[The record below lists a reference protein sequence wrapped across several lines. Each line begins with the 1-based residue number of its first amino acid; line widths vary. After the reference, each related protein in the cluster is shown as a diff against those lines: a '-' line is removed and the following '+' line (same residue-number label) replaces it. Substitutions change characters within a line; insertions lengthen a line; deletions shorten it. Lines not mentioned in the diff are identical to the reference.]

1 MMELFVKMLNMD
13 MEYNYFQMVINI
25 KDNISL
31 VVFME
36 KVNMFGEMVP
46 IMMVIFQKVIVKVKE
61 NGNLQK
67 KMEMCIEANI
77 KRIKKMDMEYINGI
91 MVVDMKVLFIMILSK
106 KYK

>member
-1 MMELFVKMLNMD
+1 MMELFLKMLNMD

-31 VVFME
+31 VVSME
-36 KVNMFGEMVP
+36 KVNMFGEMVH

-67 KMEMCIEANI
+67 RWRC
-77 KRIKKMDMEYINGI
+77 
-91 MVVDMKVLFIMILSK
+91 V
-106 KYK
+106 